1 MKIRRPL
8 RAGLTLLAAA
18 ALCASTRS
26 ASGPPGPPGP
36 STVWVET
43 FASAASFRADWTVKK
58 WRGAVDLLFGTWEG
72 LPTLNLVSRS
82 SSWAFL
88 RRVEV
93 DLSKT
98 PVLAWSWR
106 VDAYPPS
113 GDGRRAES
121 DDEPAQVYLFFPGK
135 GLAGKLQPRILGYT
149 WETVPEAGTFYH
161 SPKNDET
168 RVFVL
173 RNRRDG
179 QGVWASEARDVAGD
193 FQKAFGEPAP
203 APLAVCFQI
212 DSDDT
217 ASSARSAFAA
227 LRFTSR

>member
-1 MKIRRPL
+1 MKTFRPL
-8 RAGLTLLAAA
+8 GAGLAALAGV
-18 ALCASTRS
+18 ALCASTHL
-26 ASGPPGPPGP
+26 ASGPPGP

-43 FASAASFRADWTVKK
+43 FASAASFRAEWTVKK
-58 WRGAVDLLFGTWEG
+58 WRGAVDLLFETSQGAPA
-72 LPTLNLVSRS
+72 LDLVSRS

-88 RRVEV
+88 RRVDV
-93 DLSKT
+93 DLTRT

-121 DDEPAQVYLFFPGK
+121 DDEPAQVYVFFPGK
-135 GLAGKLQPRILGYT
+135 GPAGRLQPRILGYT

-161 SPKNDET
+161 SPKNDGT

-173 RNRRDG
+173 RSRRDG
-179 QGVWASEARDVAGD
+179 QGIWASEARDVAGD
-193 FQKAFGEPAP
+193 FERAFGESAP
-203 APLAVCFQI
+203 RPLAVCFQI

-217 ASSARSAFAA
+217 ASTARSAFAA